1 MQKIPLLILFILTL
15 SACRSTPAQNSDKT
29 SGTKALITEFQKGDT
44 MDKQEFW
51 EIIDYSFS
59 KSQQNSSLQ
68 EKLIIEKLATYSAE
82 QIIDFEIILR
92 QTINQA
98 DDFKVVAL
106 EKIIEGW
113 VTDDPYLYFRCWL
126 IGQGEHT
133 FNETLKNPD
142 FLADIVDKKTETS
155 FESLLYV
162 ATEAY
167 KIKTGKTEEDKS
179 FPRDVAMKRDPQL
192 DYDMGAPPTKGT
204 DWKTEDL
211 PKLYPRL
218 WAKFH

>member
-1 MQKIPLLILFILTL
+1 MQKFSLLTL
-15 SACRSTPAQNSDKT
+15 LTLTLIACGQTPKQNSDQTSEPKT
-29 SGTKALITEFQKGDT
+29 IITEFQKGDT

-51 EIIDYSFS
+51 KIINYSFN
-59 KSQQNSSLQ
+59 KSQQNSSSQ
-68 EKLIIEKLATYSAE
+68 EKLIIEKLAAYSAE

-98 DDFKVVAL
+98 DDFKVVAA

-126 IGQGEHT
+126 IGQGENT

-142 FLADIVDKKTETS
+142 FLADIVDKQTETN

-167 KIKTGKTEEDKS
+167 KIKTGKKEEDES
-179 FPRDVAMKRDPQL
+179 FPRDVAMERDPQL